1 MRAPTLVITGSQD
14 MLTPFG
20 DAEELAEMI
29 PGARLRE
36 LRGAAHGLMVEQP
49 GAFNAAVLEFL
60 RDVDTRL
67 AGRPA
72 APTVDTASPSR
83 RMTRRRPDRR
93 RAMRR
98 TTSRVRRSVRRRD
111 ALDDTWSHR

>member
-1 MRAPTLVITGSQD
+1 MKAPTLVITGSQD

-49 GAFNAAVLEFL
+49 NAYNSAVLEFL
-60 RDVDTRL
+60 REVDVRL
-67 AGRPA
+67 SVPA
-72 APTVDTASPSR
+72 
-83 RMTRRRPDRR
+83 
-93 RAMRR
+93 
-98 TTSRVRRSVRRRD
+98 
-111 ALDDTWSHR
+111 

>member
-1 MRAPTLVITGSQD
+1 LVITGSQD

-49 GAFNAAVLEFL
+49 NAFNNAVLDFL
-60 RDVDTRL
+60 RDVDAR
-67 AGRPA
+67 
-72 APTVDTASPSR
+72 APSP
-83 RMTRRRPDRR
+83 
-93 RAMRR
+93 
-98 TTSRVRRSVRRRD
+98 
-111 ALDDTWSHR
+111 H

>member
-1 MRAPTLVITGSQD
+1 MITGSQD

-29 PGARLRE
+29 PARGCSE

-49 GAFNAAVLEFL
+49 SAFNGAVLEFL

-67 AGRPA
+67 AVA
-72 APTVDTASPSR
+72 D
-83 RMTRRRPDRR
+83 DRR
-93 RAMRR
+93 HGAARAPPSCASGHWR
-98 TTSRVRRSVRRRD
+98 
-111 ALDDTWSHR
+111 